1 MSSENVRRLKD
12 NIYKEFCKGKTI
24 FELAKEYC
32 ESLGYIR
39 AAVKERHPFYGY
51 LSEIMLSND
60 VSKHTAGQVIT
71 FCIYNRVLDGRDL
84 CNAYEQL
91 IAGKNVI
98 FKRNI
103 GKATITAIG
112 QTVAIL
118 KDKALLAKAEM
129 KMEEKSKFEMREVIS
144 KYYDKTGVIIS
155 NMLLRAGINS
165 VEDICKAG
173 VEGLKN
179 VRGIGPAS
187 IEAIAKSLHEERIN
201 LTWYGEELKKSFIST
216 KVD

>member
-1 MSSENVRRLKD
+1 MSSEDVRRLKD

-24 FELAKEYC
+24 FELSKDYN
-32 ESLGYIR
+32 ESFGYIR

-84 CNAYEQL
+84 CNAYDQL

-112 QTVAIL
+112 QTVATL

-129 KMEEKSKFEMREVIS
+129 KMKEKSRFIMKEAIS
-144 KYYDKTGVIIS
+144 KHDKTGGKITD
-155 NMLLRAGINS
+155 MLLRAGINS
-165 VEDICKAG
+165 IEDICKVG

-187 IEAIAKSLHEERIN
+187 IEAIAKSLYEEGIN
-201 LTWYGEELKKSFIST
+201 LTWYGEELKK
-216 KVD
+216 

>member
-1 MSSENVRRLKD
+1 MSSEDVRRLKN

-24 FELAKEYC
+24 FKLAKEYQ

-39 AAVKERHPFYGY
+39 AAIKERHPFYGY
-51 LSEIMLSND
+51 LSKIMLSND

-84 CNAYEQL
+84 CNAYDQL
-91 IAGKNVI
+91 IA
-98 FKRNI
+98 

-112 QTVAIL
+112 QTVATL

-129 KMEEKSKFEMREVIS
+129 KMEEKSKFTMKEVIS
-144 KYYDKTGVIIS
+144 KYDKTGGKIAD
-155 NMLLRAGINS
+155 MLLRAGINS

-173 VEGLKN
+173 VKGLKIL
-179 VRGIGPAS
+179 RGIGPAS
-187 IEAIAKSLHEERIN
+187 VEAIAKALHEEGIN
-201 LTWYGEELKKSFIST
+201 LTWYGEELKK
-216 KVD
+216 